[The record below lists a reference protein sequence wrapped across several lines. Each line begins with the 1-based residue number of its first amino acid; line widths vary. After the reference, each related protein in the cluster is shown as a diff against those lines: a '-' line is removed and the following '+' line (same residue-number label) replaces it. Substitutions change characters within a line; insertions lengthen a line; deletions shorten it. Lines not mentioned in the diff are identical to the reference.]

1 MSICRGGGNQSLAPS
16 RLAFTLAEVLITL
29 GIIGVVAAV
38 TMPMLIANYQKKVTV
53 NGLKVAYS
61 LFSQALES
69 SVQENGSMSDW
80 EYSYT
85 DMPPKYIFPYIE
97 TTGIVKKYTMYTTYG
112 NKDKYGDQK
121 FGFLYW
127 GGWTSGKIYSLKNG
141 MTYSLI
147 YDNGNLILTVDINGV
162 KGPNRLGRDG
172 FVFYLD
178 TKKDKLMPYAFGQSR
193 TTLLKDCTKNGDW
206 MYYDGMA
213 CAFLIMS
220 DGWQIK
226 DDYPW

>member
-1 MSICRGGGNQSLAPS
+1 
-16 RLAFTLAEVLITL
+16 
-29 GIIGVVAAV
+29 
-38 TMPMLIANYQKKVTV
+38 
-53 NGLKVAYS
+53 
-61 LFSQALES
+61 
-69 SVQENGSMSDW
+69 
-80 EYSYT
+80 
-85 DMPPKYIFPYIE
+85 
-97 TTGIVKKYTMYTTYG
+97 
-112 NKDKYGDQK
+112 
-121 FGFLYW
+121 
-127 GGWTSGKIYSLKNG
+127 

-178 TKKDKLMPYAFGQSR
+178 TKKDKLIPYAFGQSR